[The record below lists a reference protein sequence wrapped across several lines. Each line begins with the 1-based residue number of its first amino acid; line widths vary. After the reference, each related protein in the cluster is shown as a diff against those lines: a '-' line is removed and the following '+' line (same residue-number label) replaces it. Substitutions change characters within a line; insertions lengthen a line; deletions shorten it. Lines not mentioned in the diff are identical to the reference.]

1 MVVTNK
7 EKYNAKYGFPKDQSN
22 SKANISKTTGIPKR
36 ILDKVYDRG
45 VGARKTNPESVRN
58 VKSGKK
64 TGGKSLRGKMSAEQ
78 WAMARVYSFVMKQS
92 GTWGK
97 ADKDLADEVKKLKIK
112 GYTR

>member
-7 EKYNAKYGFPKDQSN
+7 QKFNAKYGFPKDQSN
-22 SKANISKTTGIPKR
+22 SKTKISKITGIPKR

-45 VGARKTNPESVRN
+45 VGARRTNPESVRS

-64 TGGKSLRGKMSAEQ
+64 IGGKSLRGKMSAEQ
-78 WAMARVYSFVMKQS
+78 WAMARVYSFVTKQP
-92 GTWGK
+92 GTWGR

-112 GYTR
+112 GFMR